1 MTIQTP
7 PRPRTS
13 TAFRLFPV
21 EVTGVRRLGANLA
34 RITFG
39 GAELGAMASGG
50 LDQRIKLVFP
60 LPGQD
65 LVLPEGDQPFQAL
78 CALPDGIRPH
88 LRTYTLR
95 AHRPE
100 QREFD
105 VDFVLHGDTGP
116 GSAFGMRA
124 RVGDR
129 IAAYAPNAEHPHGR
143 RFAGVEYDFER
154 LGERTLLVGD
164 ETALPAIASILEALP
179 PGVRAEVF
187 AEVPD
192 SGDVLSIPTAAE
204 VRVHWLPRLG
214 CEAPGVLVA
223 DALRASRPATGA
235 YCWIA
240 GERDMV
246 TSTRRYLLGECG
258 FDRESITFMGYWRRG
273 VHGDLPAN

>member
-1 MTIQTP
+1 MTIQTQ
-7 PRPRTS
+7 PRPKTS

-21 EVTGVRRLGANLA
+21 EVTGVRRLGTNLA

-39 GAELGAMASGG
+39 GAELGAMATGG

-65 LVLPEGDQPFQAL
+65 LVLPGGEQPFQAL
-78 CALPDGIRPH
+78 RALPDGLRPH

-105 VDFVLHGDTGP
+105 VDFVLHATSVPARRSACAPASATASRCTRRTPNIRTGGASP
-116 GSAFGMRA
+116 AWSTTSTGWGSGPCSWAT
-124 RVGDR
+124 
-129 IAAYAPNAEHPHGR
+129 R
-143 RFAGVEYDFER
+143 RR
-154 LGERTLLVGD
+154 SRR
-164 ETALPAIASILEALP
+164 S
-179 PGVRAEVF
+179 
-187 AEVPD
+187 
-192 SGDVLSIPTAAE
+192 
-204 VRVHWLPRLG
+204 
-214 CEAPGVLVA
+214 
-223 DALRASRPATGA
+223 RASWRRCRPGCAPRSSPRCPTPATCSRSRPPPMPACSGCRGWAARRPVCSWPTRSGPRPAPGA

-246 TSTRRYLLGECG
+246 TATRRHLLGECG

-273 VHGDLPAN
+273 VRGDLPAN